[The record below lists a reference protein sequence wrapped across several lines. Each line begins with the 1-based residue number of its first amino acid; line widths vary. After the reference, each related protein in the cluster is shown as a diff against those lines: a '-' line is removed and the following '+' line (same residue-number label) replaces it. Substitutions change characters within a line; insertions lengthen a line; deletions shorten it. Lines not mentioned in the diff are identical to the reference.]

1 MPRIFITSDL
11 HLGHDRKFIWGPRG
25 FNSVEEHDQAII
37 ENWNSVVGWD
47 DEVWVLGDLVLGN
60 SEAGCRKLN
69 QLAGNIRIIYGNHD
83 TNTRIQMYTNIRPTI
98 LGMGLAYIYKYNGY
112 TFYMSHYPTITSNLE
127 KGENLKR
134 HVINLFGHTHQ
145 TTNFYND
152 IPFMYHVGVDSH
164 NCTPILLDDIIE
176 DIKKETDK
184 CISYL

>member
-1 MPRIFITSDL
+1 
-11 HLGHDRKFIWGPRG
+11 
-25 FNSVEEHDQAII
+25 
-37 ENWNSVVGWD
+37 
-47 DEVWVLGDLVLGN
+47 
-60 SEAGCRKLN
+60 
-69 QLAGNIRIIYGNHD
+69 
-83 TNTRIQMYTNIRPTI
+83 MYANIRPTI
-98 LGMGLAYIYKYNGY
+98 VGMGLVYLYKYNGY